1 MIYSVKSVS
10 TYDILFCI
18 YIKSYSCKA
27 VLEEIEDKVVP
38 VPLHKSGICYKFA
51 VLIDNDGTCRNFILH
66 LYMLHFACVLNCKL
80 DICCFKVSVRSKFLT
95 KSVSLSN
102 YKSLDY
108 MCFLSIRCPCVYHIS
123 ILIKYSKCCTCK
135 LCTACD
141 ICLCKL
147 KGCRSVLI
155 LAVIYSSLNILS
167 LIFCIKVYCFL
178 ICHISGRLY
187 KLPCNIFCKWIILNK
202 SNLSILI
209 RCCLLKKCAFLD
221 NYLAIYILD
230 ILVCIKTKYCTC
242 NRCVIFCIK
251 LSH

>member
-1 MIYSVKSVS
+1 MVNASKSVC
-10 TYDILFCI
+10 THDILLCI
-18 YIKSYSCKA
+18 YIKGYSCKT
-27 VLEEIEDKVVP
+27 VLEVIENEIIP
-38 VPLHKSGICYKFA
+38 VSLHKSGICYKLA
-51 VLIDNDGTCRNFILH
+51 ILVDHDRTSRNLILH
-66 LYMLHFACVLNCKL
+66 FYMLHISCILYNKLN
-80 DICCFKVSVRSKFLT
+80 ICCLEISVRSKFLT
-95 KSVSLSN
+95 KSVSLS
-102 YKSLDY
+102 YDKSLDH

-141 ICLCKL
+141 IYLCKL

>member
-1 MIYSVKSVS
+1 MIYSVKSIS

-27 VLEEIEDKVVP
+27 VLEVIENEIIP
-38 VPLHKSGICYKFA
+38 VSLHKSGICYKLA
-51 VLIDNDGTCRNFILH
+51 ILVYHDRTSRNFILH
-66 LYMLHFACVLNCKL
+66 LYMLHFARVLYCKL
-80 DICCFKVSVRSKFLT
+80 YICCLEISVRSKFLT
-95 KSVSLSN
+95 KSVSLS
-102 YKSLDY
+102 YDKSLDH

-147 KGCRSVLI
+147 KGCRCVFI
-155 LAVIYSSLNILS
+155 LAGIYSSLNILS
-167 LIFCIKVYCFL
+167 LIFCIKVYSFL

-230 ILVCIKTKYCTC
+230 IFICIKTKYCTC

>member
-38 VPLHKSGICYKFA
+38 VTLHKSSICYKLTIL
-51 VLIDNDGTCRNFILH
+51 VDYDRTCRNLVLH
-66 LYMLHFACVLNCKL
+66 LDMLHIACILYCKL
-80 DICCFKVSVRSKFLT
+80 NIGCFQVSVWSKLLT
-95 KSVSLSN
+95 KCVSLAN
-102 YKSLDY
+102 YKLLDY
-108 MCFLSIRCPCVYHIS
+108 MSFLCIRCPCVYHIS

-147 KGCRSVLI
+147 KGCRSVFI

-167 LIFCIKVYCFL
+167 LIFCIKVYSFL

-209 RCCLLKKCAFLD
+209 RCCLLKKCTFLD
-221 NYLAIYILD
+221 NNPAISILD
-230 ILVCIKTKYCTC
+230 ILICIKTKYCTC

>member
-1 MIYSVKSVS
+1 
-10 TYDILFCI
+10 
-18 YIKSYSCKA
+18 
-27 VLEEIEDKVVP
+27 
-38 VPLHKSGICYKFA
+38 
-51 VLIDNDGTCRNFILH
+51 
-66 LYMLHFACVLNCKL
+66 MLHFACILYCKL
-80 DICCFKVSVRSKFLT
+80 DISCLEVSVRSKFLT

-147 KGCRSVLI
+147 KGCWSVFI

-221 NYLAIYILD
+221 NYLASNILD